1 MGLGHVLKMC
11 QHKGELQAYFAQAKV
26 DTQAIGREL
35 LGKDVSEHAS
45 KKAWYVT
52 RQMNTVSMM
61 QENRL
66 KQMAVDEREFMEQNR
81 KDQQELACYKEEVER
96 LLKE

>member
-1 MGLGHVLKMC
+1 M
-11 QHKGELQAYFAQAKV
+11 
-26 DTQAIGREL
+26 
-35 LGKDVSEHAS
+35 HAS

-61 QENRL
+61 QEKRL
-66 KQMAVDEREFMEQNR
+66 EQMAVDEREFMGRHR
-81 KDQQELACYKEEVER
+81 KDKLELAYYEEEIER